1 MEAEI
6 TKGIS
11 SRFVCDWL
19 YIYMWLT
26 FVVGA
31 IYVAMGLGAA
41 VMLKGSLMSKAFL
54 VVPSL
59 LMGVFLG
66 LMGISFYIIC
76 ERGLKP
82 AEKSQLH

>member
-26 FVVGA
+26 LVVGA
-31 IYVAMGLGAA
+31 IYVAMGIGAA
-41 VMLKGSLMSKAFL
+41 VMLKGSVLSKAFL

-66 LMGISFYIIC
+66 LMGISFYVIC